1 MPVSPTVSIRRRDAM
16 NKPPQLCRWV
26 LATVTLV
33 TALSGAPQVRAEPQV
48 PVATHA
54 LEKAPTAEMLPGK
67 GPVQKGDWFDGV
79 WGQRR
84 AEFRQRALGDQG
96 AVVFLGDS
104 ITQGWGEPGKYFPK
118 YRCANRG
125 ISGDT
130 TRGILY
136 RLAEDVLALHP
147 AAVVL
152 LIGTNDIDIGAN
164 PADVA
169 DNLKAILTA
178 LKNSNAKLPVIVC
191 RVMPSAA
198 SLRRP
203 AAKIQQ
209 LNALVDEWVARD
221 PQFIRCDTYTIFAD
235 EQGEAKPA
243 EFPDRLHLNA
253 AGYAKWVAALNP
265 LLAPL
270 PLPTAVQ

>member
-1 MPVSPTVSIRRRDAM
+1 MF
-16 NKPPQLCRWV
+16 
-26 LATVTLV
+26 LAAFSLV
-33 TALSGAPQVRAEPQV
+33 IALSGSPDIWAAPVGT
-48 PVATHA
+48 VATSA
-54 LEKAPTAEMLPGK
+54 LEKAPTAAMLPGK
-67 GPVQKGDWFDGV
+67 GPAQQGDWFDAV
-79 WGQRR
+79 WGERR
-84 AEFRQRALGDQG
+84 AEFRQRATADAG

-136 RLAEDVLALHP
+136 RLQEDVLALPP

-152 LIGTNDIDIGAN
+152 LIGTNDIGIGAD

-169 DNLKAILTA
+169 ANLQAILAALKAA
-178 LKNSNAKLPVIVC
+178 SARMPVIVC

-198 SLRRP
+198 SQQRP
-203 AAKIQQ
+203 AAKIQK
-209 LNALVDEWVARD
+209 LNTLVDEMVARD
-221 PQFIRCDTYTIFAD
+221 PQFVRCDSYTIFAN
-235 EQGEAKPA
+235 EQGDAKRA
-243 EFPDRLHLNA
+243 EFPDLLHPNA

-265 LLAPL
+265 LLTPL
-270 PLPTAVQ
+270 QLPTAGQ

>member
-1 MPVSPTVSIRRRDAM
+1 MS
-16 NKPPQLCRWV
+16 KPPRCRSLF
-26 LATVTLV
+26 LAALSLV
-33 TALSGAPQVRAEPQV
+33 IALSGTPEIWAEP
-48 PVATHA
+48 PGTGATNA
-54 LEKAPTAEMLPGK
+54 LEKAPTAAMMPGK
-67 GPVQKGDWFDGV
+67 GPAQQGDWFDAV
-79 WGQRR
+79 WGERR
-84 AEFRQRALGDQG
+84 AEFRQRAAVDAG

-136 RLAEDVLALHP
+136 RLQEDVLALHP

-152 LIGTNDIDIGAN
+152 LIGTNDIGIGAD

-169 DNLKAILTA
+169 AKLQAILAALKAA
-178 LKNSNAKLPVIVC
+178 NAKMPVIVC

-198 SLRRP
+198 SQQRP
-203 AAKIQQ
+203 AAKIQR
-209 LNALVDEWVARD
+209 LNTLVDEMVARD
-221 PQFIRCDTYTIFAD
+221 PQCSLCDSYTLFAD
-235 EQGEAKPA
+235 EQGDAKKA
-243 EFPDRLHLNA
+243 EFPDLLHPNA

-270 PLPTAVQ
+270 QLPAAGQ

>member
-1 MPVSPTVSIRRRDAM
+1 M
-16 NKPPQLCRWV
+16 
-26 LATVTLV
+26 LAASSLV
-33 TALSGAPQVRAEPQV
+33 AVLSGAPEIRAAPQGA
-48 PVATHA
+48 VATNTR
-54 LEKAPTAEMLPGK
+54 EKAPTAAMLPGK
-67 GPVQKGDWFDGV
+67 GPAQKGDWFDEV

-84 AEFRQRALGDQG
+84 AEFRKNAAADKGAL
-96 AVVFLGDS
+96 VFLGDS
-104 ITQGWGEPGKYFPK
+104 ITQGWGDPGKYFPQ

-136 RLAEDVLALHP
+136 RLPEDVLALHP
-147 AAVVL
+147 AAVVV
-152 LIGTNDIDIGAN
+152 LIGTNDIDIGAD

-169 DNLKAILTA
+169 ENIKAILLA
-178 LKNSNAKLPVIVC
+178 LKNSNAKLPVLVC

-203 AAKIQQ
+203 AAKIQK

-235 EQGEAKPA
+235 EQGDAKET

-270 PLPTAVQ
+270 PLPPARR

>member
-1 MPVSPTVSIRRRDAM
+1 M
-16 NKPPQLCRWV
+16 
-26 LATVTLV
+26 
-33 TALSGAPQVRAEPQV
+33 
-48 PVATHA
+48 
-54 LEKAPTAEMLPGK
+54 
-67 GPVQKGDWFDGV
+67 
-79 WGQRR
+79 
-84 AEFRQRALGDQG
+84 
-96 AVVFLGDS
+96 
-104 ITQGWGEPGKYFPK
+104 
-118 YRCANRG
+118 
-125 ISGDT
+125 
-130 TRGILY
+130 
-136 RLAEDVLALHP
+136 LALHP

-235 EQGEAKPA
+235 EQGEASSRVSGPAAPQRRRLCQVGGGAKPA
-243 EFPDRLHLNA
+243 
-253 AGYAKWVAALNP
+253 AGTVATANRRP
-265 LLAPL
+265 MTARERAFAPS
-270 PLPTAVQ
+270 PSGVESDYESDASTDNDHV

>member
-1 MPVSPTVSIRRRDAM
+1 MSNPPRCRSIF
-16 NKPPQLCRWV
+16 
-26 LATVTLV
+26 LAALGLV
-33 TALSGAPQVRAEPQV
+33 IALSRATDIWAGP
-48 PVATHA
+48 PGTVATNA
-54 LEKAPTAEMLPGK
+54 LEKAPTAALLPGK
-67 GPVQKGDWFDGV
+67 GPVQQGDWFDAV
-79 WGQRR
+79 WGERR
-84 AEFRQRALGDQG
+84 AEFRQRATADAG

-104 ITQGWGEPGKYFPK
+104 ITQGWGAPGKYFPK

-136 RLAEDVLALHP
+136 RLQEDVLGLHP

-152 LIGTNDIDIGAN
+152 LIGTNDIGIGAD

-169 DNLKAILTA
+169 ANLQAILAALKAA
-178 LKNSNAKLPVIVC
+178 NPKMPVIVC

-198 SLRRP
+198 TQQRP
-203 AAKIQQ
+203 AAKIQK
-209 LNALVDEWVARD
+209 LNLLVDQMVARD
-221 PQFIRCDTYTIFAD
+221 PQFMRCDSYTIFAD
-235 EQGEAKPA
+235 EQGDAKPA
-243 EFPDRLHLNA
+243 EFPDLLHPNA

-270 PLPTAVQ
+270 QLPAAGQ